1 MFPFSALDSETST
14 ESKDR
19 DEHVLD
25 SELPERS
32 PSGRTPLNDV
42 VNSETAHL
50 VESSHRVR
58 EGQQKQKPRHHT
70 RFDAFVKPEHQP
82 FQTSWSTVFYTPN
95 SQEDSS
101 LAQPTKRGCY
111 VCRFSPTGSIAALA
125 INKREAAN
133 TAVVFFSSLVSTG
146 LSSPLYPTKMKDKSG
161 RYSALYY
168 RL

>member
-1 MFPFSALDSETST
+1 MLGECCTCVFVFTNGGNDLTTITQLLISWPSPTAQLYSSCLPRTADNQMFPFSALDSETST

-82 FQTSWSTVFYTPN
+82 FQTSWSTVCLLYTSP
-95 SQEDSS
+95 SPRDATLSRMPSS
-101 LAQPTKRGCY
+101 A
-111 VCRFSPTGSIAALA
+111 
-125 INKREAAN
+125 
-133 TAVVFFSSLVSTG
+133 
-146 LSSPLYPTKMKDKSG
+146 
-161 RYSALYY
+161 
-168 RL
+168 